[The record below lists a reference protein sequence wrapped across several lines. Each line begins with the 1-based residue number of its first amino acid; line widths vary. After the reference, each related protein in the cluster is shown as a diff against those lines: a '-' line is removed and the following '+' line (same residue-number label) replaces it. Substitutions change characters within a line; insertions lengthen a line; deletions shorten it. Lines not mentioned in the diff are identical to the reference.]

1 LEGNDKMT
9 GYIGVIDALTINE
22 ENKLRREVETLTI
35 EKSKVE
41 AALTRIDDL
50 YKKLGL

>member
-1 LEGNDKMT
+1 MT
-9 GYIGVIDALTINE
+9 LDTLGYIGIIDQLTIDE
-22 ENKLRREVETLTI
+22 TNKLRREVETLTI

-50 YKKLGL
+50 YKRLGL